1 MILVKYNNTGV
12 MFCKKLEIYQI
23 TDTCSIRIACFD
35 SNDRN
40 KIPETRFEFDLGEK
54 AHNNRVL
61 KIKEYGKESRDEF
74 MEYVKETILEKC
86 YNDKCIDL
94 DKLDGLLNI
103 RRLD

>member
-1 MILVKYNNTGV
+1 MNLILEKKY
-12 MFCKKLEIYQI
+12 
-23 TDTCSIRIACFD
+23 
-35 SNDRN
+35 
-40 KIPETRFEFDLGEK
+40 
-54 AHNNRVL
+54 HNNRVL